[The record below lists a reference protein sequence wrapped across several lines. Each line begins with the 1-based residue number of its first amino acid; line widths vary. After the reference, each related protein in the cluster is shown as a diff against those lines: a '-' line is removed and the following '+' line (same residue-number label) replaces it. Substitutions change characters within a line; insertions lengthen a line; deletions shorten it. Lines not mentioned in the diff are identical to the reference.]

1 MPAYAEIRKAIRSG
15 DLLAW
20 SGRSLGAAI
29 IRRWTGERISH
40 VGLAMWIGPRLF
52 SIEARPGVGVTMR
65 LLSTA
70 LPVEWSP
77 LALGQDQWARAE
89 ERALLALG
97 RGYSWLDAILAGL
110 GLPTRQWDKYQC
122 AELVA
127 SLLTRAGWPPIK
139 TAPRSQRLIPGHLQ
153 SLALKAGRPV
163 EMITKGERYA

>member
-1 MPAYAEIRKAIRSG
+1 MPAYADIRARIRSG

-20 SGRSLGAAI
+20 SGRSVGAAI
-29 IRRWTGERISH
+29 VRRWTGERISH

-52 SIEARPGVGVTMR
+52 SIEAVPGIGVTMR

-77 LALGQDQWARAE
+77 LALKQDQWAEAE

-97 RGYSWLDAILAGL
+97 KGYSWLDAILAGL

-127 SLLTRAGWPPIK
+127 DLLARAGWSPIK
-139 TAPRSQRLIPGHLQ
+139 AAPRSQRLIPGHLQ
-153 SLALKAGRPV
+153 SLALQAGHSIQ
-163 EMITKGERYA
+163 MITP

>member
-1 MPAYAEIRKAIRSG
+1 MPAYADIRADIRSG

-20 SGRSLGAAI
+20 SGRSVGAAI

-52 SIEARPGVGVTMR
+52 SIEAVPGIGITMR

-77 LALGQDQWARAE
+77 LSLAHDQWAQAE
-89 ERALLALG
+89 EHALLALG
-97 RGYSWLDAILAGL
+97 RDYSWLDAILAGL

-127 SLLTRAGWPPIK
+127 DLLTRAGWPPIK

-153 SLALKAGRPV
+153 SLALQAGHSV
-163 EMITKGERYA
+163 QMITP